1 MEKNI
6 KPEELQ
12 ELKEHLEGGIKK
24 DNKVVKIIF
33 DGKQTSI
40 RIPIEFVE
48 IMEIDPKKDVFEF
61 RIEIPPIEAEDNT
74 PKLYGKLIK
83 NA

>member
-6 KPEELQ
+6 NPEELQ
-12 ELKEHLEGGIKK
+12 ELKEHLEGGIKE
-24 DNKVVKIIF
+24 DRRVVKIIF

-40 RIPIEFVE
+40 RIPLEFVE
-48 IMEIDPKKDVFEF
+48 IMEIDPKKDMFEF
-61 RIEIPPIEAEDNT
+61 KIEIPPIESEDNT
-74 PKLYGKLIK
+74 PRLYGKLIK